1 MAKEFI
7 KLKMAM
13 EIFDLGKKD
22 ISIIKEDAVM
32 QQKGDLTVITFTE
45 NEGKENETKS
55 MITIKVDEI
64 SVKRS
69 GAVSMLQKFRK
80 KETTENVYRH
90 PYGTILMK
98 TKTDQL
104 QADLDTGEIFI
115 SYTTSLNGGD
125 PRRHRLTIQINE
137 RSASK

>member
-7 KLKMAM
+7 QLKMTM

-22 ISIIKEDAVM
+22 ISIIKEDAIM
-32 QQKGDLTVITFTE
+32 QRKGDLTVLTFTE
-45 NEGKENETKS
+45 NKGKENETNS
-55 MITIKVDEI
+55 MITIKPDEI

-69 GAVSMLQKFRK
+69 GAVSMVQKFRK

-104 QADLDTGEIFI
+104 QSNMQAGEIFI

-125 PRRHRLTIQINE
+125 PRRHRLTIQMKKAE
-137 RSASK
+137 A